1 MESSW
6 RCARWRNSAM
16 NNMTF
21 DEFRRL
27 KLAQGFDQ
35 VLERE
40 WEALLEYSEN
50 QHPFDTDALV
60 VRGEFRLT
68 VGGQTRHVKT
78 GDTFTMARGVLHSE
92 SYGPEGAT
100 FWAARR
106 N

>member
-1 MESSW
+1 MDS
-6 RCARWRNSAM
+6 
-16 NNMTF
+16 MTY

-40 WEALLEYSEN
+40 WEALLEYSEHE
-50 QHPFDTDALV
+50 HPFDTDALV
-60 VRGEFRLT
+60 VRGEFWLT
-68 VGGQTRHVKT
+68 VDGQTRHVQA
-78 GDTFTMARGVLHSE
+78 GDTFTMPRGVLHAE
-92 SYGPEGAT
+92 RYGPEGAT